1 MVNST
6 KLYNGVTNEMI
17 PAYLYQRLPESL
29 HPFLLEY
36 KGRERDVVFVS
47 ALGAISSCLPNI
59 AGYYDKRLFY
69 ANLYVMVSAPAA
81 SGKGV
86 LNKARLFVNPI
97 HKKLIA
103 DSVSKIKKWKEDQ
116 KEKKNEGPKP
126 EMQIKILAGDTSSSQ
141 MYAYMKSSPNGLF
154 MIETEAD
161 TIGNMLQ
168 NDWSSYSPIL
178 RSAFQHE
185 PLSVVRKDNETFI
198 EIENPKLSLL
208 MSGTP
213 EQFKNIIKSKENGL
227 FSRFLVYSFDDIQDF
242 KNVFEKSD
250 ADPDKSF
257 KDFAE
262 QLHTLYGRLQ
272 NLSKPILFELTENQ
286 QKKFVRQFRKIE
298 ADIVE
303 KHPHGFISNIK
314 RYALIQFKISMIL
327 SAIRNLNNLPEMGQ
341 LVCSNSDFLVAE
353 KLTSIFIKHA
363 LIVYYSF
370 DSSVLSDMD
379 EQILFALKSPF
390 TRQEAVLEAQKL
402 GMPLRTLDDKLK
414 KWKSMKII
422 HSVGHGKYRRDKNH
436 L

>member
-1 MVNST
+1 MENST
-6 KLYNGVTNEMI
+6 QLYNGITNELI
-17 PAYLYQRLPESL
+17 PANLYQRLPESL

-116 KEKKNEGPKP
+116 KEKKNEYPKP

-141 MYAYMKSSPNGLF
+141 LYAYMKSSPDGLF

-185 PLSVVRKDNETFI
+185 PLSVVRKDNQTFI

-227 FSRFLVYSFDDIQDF
+227 FSRFLVYSFDDIQNF
-242 KNVFEKSD
+242 KNVFEKSVG
-250 ADPDKSF
+250 DPDQTF

-262 QLHTLYGRLQ
+262 QLYILYGKLQ
-272 NLSKPILFELTENQ
+272 KLSKPILFEFTENQ
-286 QKKFVRQFRKIE
+286 EKKFIKKFRVTHK
-298 ADIVE
+298 DIIDC
-303 KHPHGFISNIK
+303 HPQGFISNIN
-314 RYALIQFKISMIL
+314 RYALIQFKIAMIL
-327 SAIRNLNNLPEMGQ
+327 SAVRNIDKIPDLNK
-341 LVCSNSDFLVAE
+341 LVCSHYDFIIAQH
-353 KLTSIFIKHA
+353 LTSIFIKHA
-363 LIVYYSF
+363 LIVYYTF
-370 DSSVLSDMD
+370 DNSVLSETD
-379 EQILFALKSPF
+379 EKILFALKTRF
-390 TRQEAVLEAQKL
+390 TRQEAVKEATKF
-402 GMPLRTLDDKLK
+402 GMPVRTLDEKLK
-414 KWKSMKII
+414 KWKMMKVI
-422 HSVGHGKYRRDKNH
+422 HSIGHGHYRRDKNNQ
-436 L
+436 